1 MTALAHHLQ
10 QRKELEPS
18 LAAQKGTSQ
27 CEGAISTSVGSGS
40 SFATTQRA
48 RDTSVCSKREQAN
61 GNEPSAPV
69 LALGS
74 QFAMMQRA
82 RAIRRERC
90 QNKHNKQVLLHW
102 INNPLLTKVR
112 VPGCRQYTCNI
123 ISSRLTNKEHIKNS
137 ATLNFTEQNKT
148 HKLRDKPTKFA
159 NVADAYWA

>member
-1 MTALAHHLQ
+1 M
-10 QRKELEPS
+10 
-18 LAAQKGTSQ
+18 
-27 CEGAISTSVGSGS
+27 
-40 SFATTQRA
+40 TQRA
-48 RDTSVCSKREQAN
+48 RGTSVCLKRGRANVNEPSAPVLALGSQFATMQRARAISVCSKREQAN

-123 ISSRLTNKEHIKNS
+123 ISSWLTSKEHIENS
-137 ATLNFTEQNKT
+137 AKLNFTEQNET
-148 HKLRDKPTKFA
+148 HKLRDKSTKIIGIG
-159 NVADAYWA
+159 DAVDFW